1 MGKAE
6 TTTESMEHMASIVND
21 VASDISTE
29 SQKLLKMVN
38 YIETKTKSAIQHSED
53 QMSAWKHEIQ
63 DLENEIASYRAMED
77 EDHDYS
83 AQITACQHQISIL
96 HSRIRKERLRNNDIR
111 QTLSRFRQ
119 ESSQALKTAKQ
130 VHLAAENANTDGKE
144 YISRKTNIL
153 STGYGKIVTGVSA
166 IGMGLGLLSHGSD
179 TDSSSGGRSSLF
191 GGGNEGQGAFSVTD
205 FGSNKGNAQEWGMQA
220 FQEWND
226 SLSIVE
232 RQALIDYKKEL
243 YPHESSYYVNINDT
257 LRGKD
262 SFRDGN
268 QMRYM
273 RMHSALSRASVPS
286 DVTVY
291 RAISR
296 DAYHNMIENARVA
309 GGDGL
314 RDNGFM
320 SCSLVSDNIFTNSSD
335 VIMRL
340 TVTEGS
346 RGAYIGNVGSEFANE
361 CELLLDCGSSIF
373 VTETSDVPRST
384 ITGNPADTDTIT
396 LVTGVVEA

>member
-1 MGKAE
+1 M
-6 TTTESMEHMASIVND
+6 
-21 VASDISTE
+21 
-29 SQKLLKMVN
+29 
-38 YIETKTKSAIQHSED
+38 
-53 QMSAWKHEIQ
+53 
-63 DLENEIASYRAMED
+63 
-77 EDHDYS
+77 
-83 AQITACQHQISIL
+83 
-96 HSRIRKERLRNNDIR
+96 
-111 QTLSRFRQ
+111 
-119 ESSQALKTAKQ
+119 
-130 VHLAAENANTDGKE
+130 
-144 YISRKTNIL
+144 
-153 STGYGKIVTGVSA
+153 
-166 IGMGLGLLSHGSD
+166 GMGLGLLSHGSD
-179 TDSSSGGRSSLF
+179 TASSSGGYSSF
-191 GGGNEGQGAFSVTD
+191 FGGNEGQGAFSVTD
-205 FGSNKGNAQEWGMQA
+205 FGSNKRNAQEWGMQT

-232 RQALIDYKKEL
+232 RQAFIDYKKEL

-273 RMHSALSRASVPS
+273 RMHNALNRASVPS

-291 RAISR
+291 RAVSR
-296 DAYHNMIENARVA
+296 NAYHNMIENSRVA

-320 SCSLVSDNIFTNSSD
+320 SCSLVSNNIFTNSSD
-335 VIMRL
+335 VIMRM

>member
-6 TTTESMEHMASIVND
+6 TTIESMEHMASIVNE

-29 SQKLLKMVN
+29 TQKLLKMVN
-38 YIETKTKSAIQHSED
+38 YIEEKTKSAIQHSED
-53 QMSAWKHEIQ
+53 QMTAWKHEIQ
-63 DLENEIASYRAMED
+63 NLESEIASYRAMED

-83 AQITACQHQISIL
+83 AQIAACQHQISIL
-96 HSRIRKERLRNNDIR
+96 YSRIRKERLRNNDIR
-111 QTLSRFRQ
+111 QTFSRFRQ
-119 ESSQALKTAKQ
+119 ESSQTLKTAKQ

-144 YISRKTNIL
+144 YISRKANIL
-153 STGYGKIVTGVSA
+153 STGYGKIVTGVST

-179 TDSSSGGRSSLF
+179 TDSPSGGHSSF
-191 GGGNEGQGAFSVTD
+191 FGGNEVQGAFSITD
-205 FGSNKGNAQEWGMQA
+205 FGSNKQNAQEWGMQT

-232 RQALIDYKKEL
+232 RQAFIDYKKEL

-273 RMHSALSRASVPS
+273 RMHNALSRASVPS

-291 RAISR
+291 RAVSR
-296 DAYHNMIENARVA
+296 SAYHNMIENSRVA

-320 SCSLVSDNIFTNSSD
+320 SCSLVSNNIFTNSSD

-384 ITGNPADTDTIT
+384 ITGNLADTDTIT